1 MLVLHA
7 VHILGKGFS
16 LMYTLLADFQRPKR
30 IETDQDS
37 LSSTYGRFVAEPF
50 ERGFGVTIGNALRRV
65 LLSSLTGAA
74 VVSVKIQGVF
84 HEFST
89 VPGVLEDTT
98 EIILNIKELI
108 LRMHG
113 EKPKQLSLQASGP
126 MEVCARHIVSDADV
140 EILNP
145 DHHIATLSKD
155 ATLDIT
161 MDVQLGR
168 GYVPAERHAQDIVD
182 PQVIPIDA
190 IFSPI
195 RKVAFQVENTR
206 VGQSTDYDRL
216 ILEVHTNGSVHPEEA
231 VSQAARILNDHLQI
245 FINFHDESV
254 PEMPEMDEEQQRL
267 IENLNRSVDE
277 LELSV
282 RSYNCLKNADI
293 RTIGELVQRN
303 ESEMLK
309 TRNFGR
315 KSLNEIKEI
324 LTSMGLSLGMNLEGI
339 DWQEIHTE

>member
-1 MLVLHA
+1 MQMML
-7 VHILGKGFS
+7 
-16 LMYTLLADFQRPKR
+16 DNFQRPKR
-30 IETDQDS
+30 IEIDQSS
-37 LSSTYGRFVAEPF
+37 LSDTYGRFIAEPF
-50 ERGFGVTIGNALRRV
+50 ERGLGVTIGNGLRRI
-65 LLSSLTGAA
+65 LLSSLTGTA
-74 VVSVKIQGVF
+74 VTAVKVQGVF

-89 VPGVLEDTT
+89 IPGVLEDTT

-108 LRMHG
+108 LKMHS
-113 EKPKQLSLQASGP
+113 ERPRQLFLRASGP
-126 MEVCARHIVSDADV
+126 GEVHAQHITTDADV

-145 DHHIATLSKD
+145 DLHIATLNKE

-161 MDVQLGR
+161 MNVQLGR

-182 PQVIPIDA
+182 PQVMPIDA

-195 RKVAFQVENTR
+195 RKVAFHVESTR

-216 ILEVHTNGSVHPEEA
+216 ILEVHTNGSIRPEEA
-231 VSQAARILNDHLQI
+231 VAQAARILKDHLQI
-245 FINFHDESV
+245 FITFHEEPISETSEV
-254 PEMPEMDEEQQRL
+254 NEEQQRL
-267 IENLNRSVDE
+267 FENLNRSVDE

-282 RSYNCLKNADI
+282 RSYNCLKNANI
-293 RTIGELVQRN
+293 RTIGELVQKN

-324 LTSMGLSLGMNLEGI
+324 LASMGLSLGMDLEGI
-339 DWQEIHTE
+339 DWQGVKKE